1 MQRSRS
7 LSPASSAELNS
18 GRKKEAAQ
26 RIQDLEELL
35 QLKVT
40 ADMNVEIKKLC
51 SCVFCG
57 T

>member
-7 LSPASSAELNS
+7 LSPASSLELGNG
-18 GRKKEAAQ
+18 GRKSGAEE

-40 ADMNVEIKKLC
+40 I
-51 SCVFCG
+51 S
-57 T
+57 

>member
-7 LSPASSAELNS
+7 LSPASSAELDS
-18 GRKKEAAQ
+18 GRKKEAVQ